1 MIRLRF
7 DLQDQMMEYLTDF
20 EQFKKSYKKVK
31 INVINIFFNW
41 YIFLNALYESP
52 PELRKESRGTS
63 RLV

>member
-41 YIFLNALYESP
+41 YIFLNVLCESP
-52 PELRKESRGTS
+52 PELTKESRGTS